1 MAQQILT
8 NTQIIVG
15 SFDISS
21 FADKIDVSET
31 ASTVESRQRLA
42 PEVSESSPI
51 RSPITLSGSKAS
63 RTSQRQELLLLSQPQ
78 RLGHSTA
85 TW

>member
-31 ASTVESRQRLA
+31 ASTVEQ
-42 PEVSESSPI
+42 
-51 RSPITLSGSKAS
+51 TTFGSGGFRVVADSIPRA
-63 RTSQRQELLLLSQPQ
+63 
-78 RLGHSTA
+78 
-85 TW
+85 